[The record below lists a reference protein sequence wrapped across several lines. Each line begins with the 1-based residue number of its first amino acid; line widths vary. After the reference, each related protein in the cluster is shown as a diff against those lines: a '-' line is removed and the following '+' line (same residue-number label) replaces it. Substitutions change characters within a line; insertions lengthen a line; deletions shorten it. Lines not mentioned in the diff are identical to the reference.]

1 MNNCNL
7 CNGKKSA
14 ILYKKNSYLIRR
26 CNSCGL
32 TFTDL
37 LLSNNQLKEL
47 YSRSFFSVKGQDYY
61 YFRDRLTNLK
71 NVYMRINRIK
81 QFFPGDK
88 LLDVGCGF
96 GFFLYV
102 AKETWDS
109 QGIELSDFA
118 SDFAR
123 DLTKTKVVNADFLNV
138 EFSEESFGII
148 TMWDFIEHVS
158 NPLAVLRKANKI
170 MKMHGLL
177 VISTPDV
184 GSPVARILGNKWYL
198 LVPPLHLFYFNSDTI
213 SMLLKKSGFDIEKIE
228 HKGKFFNIMYLAYR
242 LGHLYPRY
250 FSGRLYKSIV
260 EQLSRIGFLANRS
273 FYINTGDIM
282 TVYAKKRKKIE

>member
-1 MNNCNL
+1 
-7 CNGKKSA
+7 
-14 ILYKKNSYLIRR
+14 
-26 CNSCGL
+26 
-32 TFTDL
+32 
-37 LLSNNQLKEL
+37 
-47 YSRSFFSVKGQDYY
+47 
-61 YFRDRLTNLK
+61 
-71 NVYMRINRIK
+71 MRINRIK